1 MLETFRPERNAG
13 SPTGREPYGDG
24 VLVVVDGVTPV
35 QGTRESRV
43 QGEGGQVARHNPTG
57 EAREMRSAETVLG
70 VIRER
75 GRRRRPLEDIYRQ
88 LYNPDLYLCAY
99 GRLYR
104 NDGALTPGV
113 TAETVDAMSLE
124 KIERIITALRY
135 ERYRWTPVRRTFIP
149 KKSGKLRPLGL
160 PVWSDKV
167 LQDVIRALLEA
178 YYEPQFS
185 EHAHGF
191 RRGRGC
197 HTALREITT
206 HWKGVKWFIEGDI
219 SQCFDSLDHAVML
232 AILREQLHDQ
242 RFLRLIAQLL
252 QAGYLEEW
260 RFHATLSGVPQG
272 GVVSPILSNIYLDRL
287 DRFVETVLLPAS
299 NRGQRRRPY
308 PPYMALLNAA
318 RKQRLAGERDA
329 ATRLRHQA
337 QHLPARDPNDPHFR
351 RLWYVRYAD
360 DWLLGFS
367 GPREETEAIKSQLK
381 AFLRE
386 TLKLTLSEEKTLIT
400 HARTASARFLGYE
413 VVTQQADDKHDR
425 RCINGAL
432 GLKIPVEVIRT
443 KCGLY
448 MRHGQPT
455 HLAARLH
462 ATDYSIVTQYQAEY
476 RGLVQYYLMAF
487 NVHRLWQVHR
497 VMQLSLVKTLANKHR
512 TSVNTI
518 FHKYRATVATPHGPV
533 RVLEVQHTRGEGK
546 PPLIARFGGLALRW
560 HRHGILNEKP
570 KEVYGHRS
578 EVVQRLL
585 AQTCEL
591 CGAQEQGE
599 VHHIRR
605 LADLHKLGRKE
616 KPLWVQRMVAY
627 RRKTLVTCRACHE
640 TLHRERPGR
649 RHVPI

>member
-1 MLETFRPERNAG
+1 
-13 SPTGREPYGDG
+13 
-24 VLVVVDGVTPV
+24 
-35 QGTRESRV
+35 
-43 QGEGGQVARHNPTG
+43 
-57 EAREMRSAETVLG
+57 MRSAETVLG

-124 KIERIITALRY
+124 KIDRIITALRI

-160 PVWSDKV
+160 HAWSDKV
-167 LQDVIRALLEA
+167 LQDVIRAILEA

-185 EHAHGF
+185 AHAHGF
-191 RRGRGC
+191 RPGRGC
-197 HTALREITT
+197 HTALREITQ

-232 AILREQLHDQ
+232 AILQEQLHDQ
-242 RFLRLIAQLL
+242 RFLRLLAQLL
-252 QAGYLEEW
+252 KAGYLQDW

-272 GVVSPILSNIYLDRL
+272 GVVSPVLSNIYLDRFDQFL
-287 DRFVETVLLPAS
+287 GTVLLPAC
-299 NRGQRRRPY
+299 NRGPRRRPY

-318 RKQRLAGERDA
+318 RKQRLAGEREA
-329 ATRLRHQA
+329 ATRLRRQA

-351 RLWYVRYAD
+351 QLWYVRYAD
-360 DWLLGFS
+360 AWLLGFS
-367 GPREETEAIKSQLK
+367 GPRAEAEAIKGQLK
-381 AFLRE
+381 TFLRD

-400 HARTASARFLGYE
+400 HARTTSARFLGYE
-413 VVTQQADDKHDR
+413 VVTQQADDQQCRAHHR
-425 RCINGAL
+425 RCLNGAL
-432 GLKIPVEVIRT
+432 GLKVPVEVIRT
-443 KCGLY
+443 KCVQY
-448 MRHGQPT
+448 MRHGKPT
-455 HLAARLH
+455 HLAARLQ

-476 RGLVQYYLMAF
+476 RGLVQYYLMAC
-487 NVHRLWQVHR
+487 NVHRLWHVHR
-497 VMQLSLVKTLANKHR
+497 VMQLSLAKTLANKHR
-512 TSVNTI
+512 TSVNNI
-518 FHKYRATVATPHGPV
+518 FRKYRATVATPHGPLK
-533 RVLEVQHTRGEGK
+533 VLEVHHERGAGQT
-546 PPLIARFGGLALRW
+546 PLLARFGGIALR
-560 HRHGILNEKP
+560 RQRQSILNDQP
-570 KEVYGHRS
+570 KEVYGRRS

-591 CGAQEQGE
+591 CGVQGPCE

-605 LADLHKLGRKE
+605 LADLHKPGRKE

-627 RRKTLVTCRACHE
+627 RRKTLVTCRTCHE
-640 TLHRERPGR
+640 ALHRERPGR
-649 RHVPI
+649 RHVPT